1 MIIYAVM
8 EVSKNSSCC
17 DEWTLLRTLNKDKA
31 ISKAKKES
39 NTLKKERFSKTRI
52 ELRVHEI
59 PEVQNINEFDNYNS
73 VFYDEKAERAFYDG
87 GYNLVYFDFAEKLNA
102 YRKDKDLTVPAFAHL
117 LNVSLRTLENWLYGK
132 NEPNDFVKNAV
143 MSKLGY

>member
-1 MIIYAVM
+1 MIIYAV
-8 EVSKNSSCC
+8 VSKNGY
-17 DEWTLLRTLNKDKA
+17 DEWTEFRSLNKQEA
-31 ISKAKKES
+31 IKEARY
-39 NTLKKERFSKTRI
+39 LKRFDDTI
-52 ELRVHEI
+52 ELRVYEI

-73 VFYDEKAERAFYDG
+73 DFYDEKAERAFYDE

>member
-1 MIIYAVM
+1 MIIYAVI
-8 EVSKNSSCC
+8 SKNGY
-17 DEWTLLRTLNKDKA
+17 DEWTEFRSLNKQEA
-31 ISKAKKES
+31 IKEARR
-39 NTLKKERFSKTRI
+39 LKRFDDTI

-73 VFYDEKAERAFYDG
+73 DFYDEKAERAFYDE

-102 YRKDKDLTVPAFAHL
+102 YRKNKNLTVPAFAHL
-117 LNVSLRTLENWLYGK
+117 LNVSSRTLENWLYGK